1 MSMAENRACAPQ
13 RDEMSRMILSRIRSA
28 ARIAATMSAALA
40 IAASG
45 AQAQIDGH
53 GPDAWRVT
61 GVAANDVLNARTGPG
76 TQYPVSENFAPT
88 ERGLQ
93 QITCVPLHTPARYNA
108 LTAAQIKALPPRW
121 CLMRNAAMTKAGWVA
136 QRFITPDNSVAAP
149 RPAAP
154 KATAS
159 NAVVV
164 EATAIVRKLYDAQA
178 RADRG
183 QGTGPLQGK
192 AASDYFTADIA
203 ALLRTGRIGA
213 HPLYGAQDFSGRVTR
228 IAADPEQPVLRGMVT
243 IHVDFT
249 NFGEPQR
256 ASYYLRADTTQRGA
270 PLRIFRVE
278 HAGWS
283 YP

>member
-1 MSMAENRACAPQ
+1 VRPHPSENKVIRV
-13 RDEMSRMILSRIRSA
+13 ILLRIGSA
-28 ARIAATMSAALA
+28 ARIAAMMGAALA

-61 GVAANDVLNARTGPG
+61 GVAANDVLNVRTGPG
-76 TQYPVSENFAPT
+76 TQYPVSENFSPT

-93 QITCVPLHTPARYNA
+93 QITCVPLHTPAQYNA

-136 QRFITPDNSVAAP
+136 QRFITPDNSVAAQ

-154 KATAS
+154 PKVTAS

-183 QGTGPLQGK
+183 QGTDPLRGK
-192 AASDYFTADIA
+192 VASDYFTADIV

-213 HPLYGAQDFSGRVTR
+213 HPLYGAQDFSGHVTR
-228 IAADPEQPVLRGMVT
+228 IAGDPEQPMLRGMVT